1 MEISTAQLPAN
12 FRSALARG
20 LRARCPRCGEGALF
34 RKWLKPHHACPNC
47 ALDLT
52 PQQADDFPAYISIFI
67 TGHLLGPII
76 IMLALEYTLSS
87 WQIAAILL
95 PAATLMMLAMLQPV
109 KGGVI
114 AAQWWN
120 GMHGFRKERAETPPQ

>member
-1 MEISTAQLPAN
+1 MQISTALPGN
-12 FRSALARG
+12 FRSALMRG
-20 LRARCPRCGEGALF
+20 LRGCCPRCGEGALF
-34 RKWLKPHHACPNC
+34 RKWLKPHHACPHC

-52 PQQADDFPAYISIFI
+52 PQQADDFPAYISIFV
-67 TGHLLGPII
+67 TGHLVGPII
-76 IMLALEYTLSS
+76 IMLALEYALSS

-95 PAATLMMLAMLQPV
+95 PTATAMMLAMLQPV

-120 GMHGFRKERAETPPQ
+120 GMHGFVKERAEAPPQ